1 MAQKPKPREEKSP
14 LLSSDN
20 EDVTSHHQYSSI
32 NKDERD
38 EQIKNVLSEESINDT
53 DVIIERTH
61 EIKVYKRRWYVLLL
75 FSCFAAAQGGIWNTW
90 GPISDSSKDAFGWN
104 DGDIALLSN
113 WGPISYLISGIF
125 FSWMIDVKGL
135 RVAAVTSCFLVT
147 AGAGVRCITSTP
159 PGSTWL
165 IHFGQFLVGLGGPV
179 AMGGPPALSA
189 VWFEPSERT
198 TATAIAFLIPNLG
211 IASGFIIGP
220 LLVPSPNITETNS
233 TFINST
239 KLDYF
244 QSANFSNSS
253 TSMRISQE
261 RKDIMFL
268 MYIEFGGT
276 LLVFLMMLIYF
287 PKKPPLPPCAS
298 ATIKRQDFW
307 KGLKDLFKCKQFWY
321 IATAYGTSLG
331 VINVWTGIID
341 VNLSPLGVSQNEA
354 GWIGFYSTC
363 AACVAA
369 LVVARFADVFS
380 KRLKLFIFILYTVGT
395 VFIIWFALAS
405 AQILP
410 TSTAV
415 FYLTVIMGVM
425 ALNASVPLLFELAC
439 ELAYPIGEGTTNG
452 VMTILNNLGGLIFLF
467 ILMIPNIGTMWM
479 NWTLIGATVVCFPLY
494 GMLKETYNRLD
505 IDEDKTLNSNVT
517 VITKSHA

>member
-1 MAQKPKPREEKSP
+1 MDQQGEKSL

-38 EQIKNVLSEESINDT
+38 EQIRNVLGEESINDT
-53 DVIIERTH
+53 DVIPERTH
-61 EIKVYKRRWYVLLL
+61 EIKVYKRRWYILLL
-75 FSCFAAAQGGIWNTW
+75 FSCFAAAQGGMWNTW

-113 WGPISYLISGIF
+113 WGPIAYLISGIF

-135 RVAAVTSCFLVT
+135 RLAVVTSCFLVT
-147 AGAGVRCITSTP
+147 AGAGVRCITSAP
-159 PGSTWL
+159 PWSTWL

-179 AMGGPPALSA
+179 AVSGPPALSA

-198 TATAIAFLIPNLG
+198 TATAIAFLIPTMG
-211 IASGFIIGP
+211 IASAFIIGP
-220 LLVPSPNITETNS
+220 LLVPSPNITDTNA

-239 KLDYF
+239 KLDFF
-244 QSANFSNSS
+244 QSANFSNS
-253 TSMRISQE
+253 TMRISQE

-287 PKKPPLPPCAS
+287 PKRPPLPPCAS
-298 ATIKRQDFW
+298 ASMSRQDFW
-307 KGLKDLFKCKQFWY
+307 KGLKSLFKCKQFWF
-321 IATAYGTSLG
+321 IATAYGSSLG
-331 VINVWTGIID
+331 VISAWEGIID
-341 VNLSPLGVSQNEA
+341 LNLSPLGVSQNEA

-363 AACVAA
+363 AGCVAA
-369 LVVARFADVFS
+369 LVVARLADVFN
-380 KRLKLFIFILYTVGT
+380 KKLKLIIFILYAVGT
-395 VFIIWFALAS
+395 VFIIWFALAC

-415 FYLTVIMGVM
+415 LYLTIIMGVM
-425 ALNASVPLLFELAC
+425 TLNSSVPLLFELAC

-467 ILMIPNIGTMWM
+467 ILMIPNIGTIWM

-494 GMLKETYNRLD
+494 GMLKETYNRLN
-505 IDEDKTLNSNVT
+505 IDEDKTLNTNVT
-517 VITKSHA
+517 VITKSTA